1 MSIKGYLKINIA
13 LCLILGFSMN
23 VKGQSLLDWSVL
35 GYLEDEAIPGE
46 VDTYFDNVNFDANP
60 HHGFATSGGGVSG
73 WLSQSFDDVG
83 SSGITVTIKNSLN
96 HTDDVLEGPSIYGVG
111 AGSNPDCL
119 VTGAN
124 ALRINNDKEFPITPV
139 TVIINFSAAVTID
152 EFIVGSL
159 SVIGTDGFENIAVRA
174 FTGVDGTGSTVAAA
188 AYENISDYD
197 SGVSL
202 EHGMS
207 DLACTATTNQLTN
220 IMMAAPSANNTY
232 HVMGFGLQDEGRYGR
247 AKWEWSSPIRSIAV
261 STWIT
266 NTGSLIDPNYEYSY
280 HSILISPISF
290 SAATSFPV
298 EWLEILAEQ
307 QGDDGVLSWT
317 AIEKGNAYYVIER
330 SVDSR
335 IFEAIGQVDARGI
348 QGSSQAYSFVDPLV
362 AEVGLSVIQYR
373 LKQVDFD
380 GNVSYSPL
388 IELNLER
395 RFDQHVKL
403 NLLPNP
409 VSEKGHIYYET
420 SSERQVQLEVFSI
433 QGRRMMDAVLPASN
447 GAGVHQ
453 LDVSGWAPGIYVI
466 RLYNEEV
473 ATTRRMMVR

>member
-1 MSIKGYLKINIA
+1 MIIKGYLKINIA
-13 LCLILGFSMN
+13 LCLIVGFAIN
-23 VKGQSLLDWSVL
+23 VKGQSLLDWSSL
-35 GYLEDEAIPGE
+35 GFIEDEAISSE
-46 VDTYFDNVNFDANP
+46 VDTYVDNVNFDANP
-60 HHGFATSGGGVSG
+60 HHGFATSSGGVSG

-83 SSGITVTIKNSLN
+83 GSGISITIKNSLN
-96 HTDDVLEGPSIYGVG
+96 HTDDVLEGPSIYGDG
-111 AGSNPDCL
+111 AGSNPDCR
-119 VTGAN
+119 VTGTN
-124 ALRINNDKEFPITPV
+124 ALRINNDKDAAFTPV
-139 TVIINFSAAVTID
+139 TVVITFSAAVTIE

-159 SVIGTDGFENIAVRA
+159 SIIGTDGFENIAVRA

-188 AYENISDYD
+188 AYEN
-197 SGVSL
+197 V
-202 EHGMS
+202 S
-207 DLACTATTNQLTN
+207 DLDSDGSLDHGLGDLSCPATNNQLSSVS
-220 IMMAAPSANNTY
+220 MASPSANNTY
-232 HVMGFGLQDEGRYGR
+232 HVMGVGLQDDSRYGR
-247 AKWEWSSPIRSIAV
+247 VKWEWSSPIRSIAV

-307 QGDDGVLSWT
+307 QGEDGILSWT
-317 AIEKGNAYYVIER
+317 AIEKGNDYYVIER
-330 SVDSR
+330 SIDSR
-335 IFEAIGQVDARGI
+335 IFEAVGQVDARGL
-348 QGSSQAYSFVDPLV
+348 QGSAQAYSFVDPLI
-362 AEVGLSVIQYR
+362 ASLGLSVIQYR

-388 IELNLER
+388 IELSLER
-395 RFDQHVKL
+395 RLSQEVEV

-409 VSEKGHIYYET
+409 LSEKGHIYYET

-433 QGRRMMDAVLPASN
+433 QGRRMLETVLPASN
-447 GAGVHQ
+447 GTGVHQ
-453 LDVSGWAPGIYVI
+453 IDVSGWTPGIYVI

>member
-35 GYLEDEAIPGE
+35 GYLEDEAIPSE
-46 VDTYFDNVNFDANP
+46 VDTYFDNVNLDANP
-60 HHGFATSGGGVSG
+60 HHGFATASGGVSG

-83 SSGITVTIKNSLN
+83 GSGITVTIKNSLN
-96 HTDDVLEGPSIYGVG
+96 HTDDVLEGPSIYGDG
-111 AGSNPDCL
+111 AGSNPDCR
-119 VTGAN
+119 VTGTN
-124 ALRINNDKEFPITPV
+124 ALRINNDKDGPFTPV
-139 TVIINFSAAVTID
+139 TVVINFSAAVTIE

-174 FTGVDGTGSTVAAA
+174 FTGADGTGSTVTAA
-188 AYENISDYD
+188 AYENISDLD
-197 SGVSL
+197 SDGSL
-202 EHGMS
+202 DHGMG
-207 DLACTATTNQLTN
+207 DLSCASTDNQLSN
-220 IMMAAPSANNTY
+220 VMMGSPSANNTY
-232 HVMGFGLQDEGRYGR
+232 HVMGTGLQDDSRYGR
-247 AKWEWSSPIRSIAV
+247 IKWEWSSPVRSIAV

-266 NTGSLIDPNYEYSY
+266 NTGSLVDPNYEYSY
-280 HSILISPISF
+280 HSILISPVSF

-317 AIEKGNAYYVIER
+317 AIEKGNAFYVIER

-362 AEVGLSVIQYR
+362 AEIGLSVVQYR

-380 GNVSYSPL
+380 GNMSYSPL

-395 RFDQHVKL
+395 RLDQQVKL
-403 NLLPNP
+403 SLLPNP

-433 QGRRMMDAVLPASN
+433 KGRRMLDAVLPASN

-453 LDVSGWAPGIYVI
+453 VDVSGWAPGIYVI

-473 ATTRRMMVR
+473 ATTRRMMVQ